1 MDRDT
6 NARLTTLD
14 PLTRAVLNGCEHG
27 LCIVDDQGCLVGLNG
42 EAERLLGDREE
53 ALRGRPLA
61 AELGLHPA
69 AITAGEWLDSAKLDP
84 ADCRRVARWRRPD
97 GSLSMLRC
105 RIEPVLSGGHRAALL
120 RLEAA
125 MPAVPEPGFCDI
137 ESNFRAILD
146 TITDS
151 VIVIDERGIIHLLNP
166 AAERLFGYPA
176 AEAIGQ
182 NVKMLMP
189 SPDRERHDQYL
200 ENYRHTH
207 VKKIIGIGREV
218 MGQRRDG
225 SVFPMYLSIGELQRG
240 TQRMFVGIIHDLTA
254 RKLAEDKLTL
264 LSRAVDQSPAG
275 ILITDQEGRIEYV
288 NRGFTRLTG
297 YGPQEAIG
305 QSLRM
310 LRSGRMSEASF
321 RGEWNSLRAGEEWH
335 GEVQGQRR
343 DGETYWALETV
354 TPIRDATGKVA
365 RFLAMQQ
372 DMTQQ
377 KRDREALQESERRFR
392 LVADM
397 VGEWLWEQDA
407 GGHYTYSSAAVQ
419 GILGYAPEEIIG
431 RHYLELLTEEDRKL
445 WFETLAPIGQVVAPF
460 RKLINHY
467 RHRDGQEVYTESSG
481 APIFGPDG
489 RIVKWRGM
497 DQDITARK
505 RYEDALRLRDRA
517 IEAANVGI
525 AIADARQP
533 GYPNIYA
540 NPALCR
546 ITGYTREELM
556 GRSLRFLQGND
567 TDEASRAAIREAL
580 RSGTACEVIIKNYRK
595 DGAPF
600 WNELLLS
607 PVRDE
612 GGTLTHY
619 IGIQTDVSERR
630 RAEEER
636 RELEIAR
643 QIQMS
648 LLPKAPLRLRGFE
661 VAGICVPTAHVGGDY
676 YDFFSAGDN
685 VDLVIA
691 DVSGHSVGAALI
703 MAEMRSSLKAELR
716 RDHNEPPATAEILAA
731 LNDVLYGDLSG
742 SEFFI
747 TMFYLRYELTTRRLR
762 YANAG
767 HNQAVLLRRGAT
779 ACAHLDAEGLVL
791 GVRREVSFEEKGLV
805 LAPGDRLLMY
815 TDGVTDA
822 QDEAG
827 EFFGLARLC
836 AAFRRHGDQPPEAM
850 IECLLEELRA
860 FRSRGDFEDDIS
872 MVAMR
877 IGGNG
882 S

>member
-14 PLTRAVLNGCEHG
+14 PLTRAVLDGCEHG
-27 LCIVDDQGCLVGLNG
+27 LCVVDDLGCLIGLNG
-42 EAERLLGDREE
+42 EAERLLGGREE

-61 AELGLHPA
+61 AELGLHPE
-69 AITAGEWLDSAKLDP
+69 AITAGEWLNSAKPDP

-97 GSLSMLRC
+97 GGLVMLRC
-105 RIEPVLSGGHRAALL
+105 RIEPVLSNGHRVALL

-125 MPAVPEPGFCDI
+125 VPSAPETAFCDI

-146 TITDS
+146 TITDG
-151 VIVIDERGIIHLLNP
+151 VIVIDERGIIQLLNP
-166 AAERLFGYPA
+166 AAERLFGYPE

-200 ENYRHTH
+200 ENYRHTG
-207 VKKIIGIGREV
+207 VKKIISIGREV

-240 TQRMFVGIIHDLTA
+240 VQRMFVGIIHDLTA
-254 RKLAEDKLTL
+254 RKRAEDKLTI

-297 YGPQEAIG
+297 YTPPEAIG

-310 LRSGRMSEASF
+310 LRSGRMSDASF
-321 RGEWNSLRAGEEWH
+321 RGEWSSLRAGEEWH
-335 GEVQGQRR
+335 GEVQGRRR

-354 TPIRDATGKVA
+354 TPIRDAAGKVA
-365 RFLAMQQ
+365 RYLAMQQ

-407 GGHYTYSSAAVQ
+407 SGHYTYSSAAVQ

-431 RHYLELLTEEDRKL
+431 KHYLDLLTEEDRKL
-445 WFETLAPIGQVVAPF
+445 WFETLAPIGQVTAPF
-460 RKLINHY
+460 RKLLNHY
-467 RHRDGQEVYTESSG
+467 RHRNGQEVYTESSG
-481 APIFGPDG
+481 APIFGTDG

-556 GRSLRFLQGND
+556 GRSLRFLQGCD
-567 TDEASRAAIREAL
+567 TDEAARDAIRDAL
-580 RSGTACEVIIKNYRK
+580 RTGGACEVVIKNYRK
-595 DGAPF
+595 DGTAF

-612 GGTLTHY
+612 GGALTHY

-636 RELEIAR
+636 HELEIAR

-648 LLPKAPLRLRGFE
+648 LLPKAPLRLRGIE
-661 VAGICVPTAHVGGDY
+661 VAGICVPAAHVGGDY
-676 YDFFSAGDN
+676 FDFFGSGDN

-716 RDHNEPPATAEILAA
+716 RSHSEPPATAEILAA
-731 LNDVLYGDLSG
+731 LNDVLYSDLSG

-767 HNQAVLLRRGAT
+767 HNQALLMRRGANG
-779 ACAHLDAEGLVL
+779 CAQLDAEGLVL
-791 GVRREVSFEEKGLV
+791 GVRREVSFEERGLV
-805 LAPGDRLLMY
+805 LSPGDRLLMY

-822 QDEAG
+822 QDEQG
-827 EFFGLARLC
+827 EFFGLCRLC
-836 AAFRRHGDQPPEAM
+836 EAFRRHGDQPPEAM
-850 IECLLEELRA
+850 IQCLLEDLRA
-860 FRSRGDFEDDIS
+860 FRGKADFEDDIS
-872 MVAMR
+872 MVAVR
-877 IGGNG
+877 VGGSG
-882 S
+882 L